1 MIVVDDIIMDFILW
15 DIEIELLLFLNYLYL
30 VIATQELV
38 VLVIDWWLVDPFQLS

>member
-1 MIVVDDIIMDFILW
+1 MIVVDDIIMYFILW